1 MKLNFI
7 KNLFIWNFIALIM
20 FGCSTT
26 EVNQFEAT
34 EAQINRVFKYQNQQA
49 NTGKIIISRD
59 EGFTSG
65 GTCLYAVWINGELVS
80 KLDTKEFATFH
91 LTQGEYIIKVSR
103 EPNAIM
109 GWWCGMESGDY
120 SQVETTI
127 KENETKYFRL
137 SIQING
143 KAIIQ
148 RSK

>member
-1 MKLNFI
+1 MKKSIL
-7 KNLFIWNFIALIM
+7 LALATVIM
-20 FGCSTT
+20 CSCATT
-26 EVNQFEAT
+26 ETIQAD
-34 EAQINRVFKYQNQQA
+34 AIQAPINRVFKYQNQQA
-49 NTGKIIISRD
+49 NTGKIIITRD

-91 LTQGEYIIKVSR
+91 LTKGEYIIKVSR
-103 EPNAIM
+103 EPNTTM

-120 SQVETTI
+120 SQIETLI

-137 SIQING
+137 SIQLNG